1 MIFASEMEW
10 INLNDTNSVI
20 REDIL
25 PSARSLYKPFTVILV
40 ICDGLRSIVRCIVHS
55 PVHEVRLDGVV
66 GENIWLEYTRSV
78 VGLVLL
84 DNLNCA
90 ATTSRAERSL

>member
-10 INLNDTNSVI
+10 ITYDTNSVI
-20 REDIL
+20 REDML
-25 PSARSLYKPFTVILV
+25 PSACSLYEPFAVILV
-40 ICDGLRSIVRCIVHS
+40 ICDGLCSIVRCIVHS

-66 GENIWLEYTRSV
+66 GENIWLIYPSSG
-78 VGLVLL
+78 VGHVLL

-90 ATTSRAERSL
+90 AANSRAERSL